1 MANWSTLGLFFV
13 AVVRSLASLDESLI
27 RLLNFA
33 NIHCRGDETVPSRRL
48 SEVLSYFLS
57 ERYFMHPVLRL
68 SDHAR
73 RSAEQAIGFLMQQAA
88 ENADCISLAAG
99 LVDEQSLPVEIA
111 RDATLQ
117 LLNDAAAGRRILQYG
132 TTSGPESLRRVF
144 RNYLADLEHRNDGLK
159 DLPLSQLV
167 LTTGSQQLLSLVTQ
181 ALFNPGDICLVA
193 APTYFVFIGVL
204 QAAGA
209 EIVPVASDADGM
221 VPASLEAA
229 LRTIEADGRLDRVRL
244 VYVVSYFDNPSGV
257 SLSAERRPEL
267 LQITH
272 RYSRNGPILLL
283 EDAAYR
289 ELRYEG
295 EPLPSIWS
303 FDESRETV
311 ILAQTFSKSFSPGV
325 RVGFGVLP
333 QQLVKAVTDLKGND
347 DFGSAHLNQHIVA
360 RVLRDGSYQHHVEHV
375 RESYRQKRDAMVAA
389 AEREFRNIPGVS
401 WFTPSGG
408 MYVWMKLPESIE
420 TGFSS
425 ELFRRA
431 TQIDKVMYV
440 PGELS
445 YPFDWVERPR
455 CEMRLSFGVQDVAG
469 IEEGMRRLASAV
481 RAVMPTAEPL
491 QAASR

>member
-1 MANWSTLGLFFV
+1 M
-13 AVVRSLASLDESLI
+13 
-27 RLLNFA
+27 
-33 NIHCRGDETVPSRRL
+33 
-48 SEVLSYFLS
+48 FLKDIV
-57 ERYFMHPVLRL
+57 MHSVLRL

-73 RSAEQAIGFLMQQAA
+73 RSAEQAIGFLMQQAV

-111 RDATLQ
+111 REAASQ
-117 LLNDAAAGRRILQYG
+117 LLADGAAGRKILQYG
-132 TTSGPESLRRVF
+132 TTAGPELLRRVF
-144 RNYLADLEHRNDGLK
+144 RSYLADLEQRADSLK
-159 DLPLSQLV
+159 DLPLSQLM

-193 APTYFVFIGVL
+193 APTYFVYIDVL

-209 EIVPVASDADGM
+209 KIVPVDADADGM
-221 VPASLEAA
+221 VPGALEAA
-229 LRTIEADGRLDRVRL
+229 LKAIDAAGQLDRVRL

-257 SLSAERRPEL
+257 SVSAERRPEL
-267 LQITH
+267 LEITQ
-272 RYSRNGPILLL
+272 RYSRDTRILLL

-303 FDESRETV
+303 FDETRETV

-333 QQLVKAVTDLKGND
+333 TQLVKAVTDLKGND
-347 DFGSAHLNQHIVA
+347 DFGSAHLNQHILAKVI
-360 RVLRDGSYQHHVEHV
+360 RDGTYQRHVDHV

-389 AEREFRNIPGVS
+389 AEREFGDIPGVS
-401 WFTPSGG
+401 WFRPSGG
-408 MYVWMKLPESIE
+408 MYVWMKLPDFIE

-425 ELFRRA
+425 PLFQRA
-431 TQIDKVMYV
+431 THVDKVMYV

-445 YPFDWVERPR
+445 YPVDWTDRPR
-455 CEMRLSFGVQDVAG
+455 CEMRLSFGVQNVAG
-469 IEEGMRRLASAV
+469 IEEGMRRLARAV
-481 RAVMPTAEPL
+481 RAVMPSAAAL
-491 QAASR
+491 QAASQ